1 LKINEPLKKVR
12 FLDVTAP
19 NKSDFLIGGKSS
31 GIVNWNDIKYG
42 QFYEVYKNLVSNFW
56 RPEEIPMMQDSKQW
70 KTLPQVD
77 KDAFLNIIGLL
88 SILDSVQPNYLSV
101 LKEYFSDSS
110 ARAVLSIIEDQE
122 VIHNQSYSYVLS
134 SIEKLDL
141 QNKAFDM
148 ARTQKEIYERNS
160 LIIDIYEEF
169 KENPTPLNLCKSMA
183 ASIVLE
189 GINFYSSFAFFY
201 NLARNQKMVK
211 TSTMISYINK
221 DEFAHSYFMSMVL
234 KLILG
239 EYPELNKDNSFELFT
254 QRLFKEAVELE
265 IEWSKFVLKGIDD
278 IDLDEMADYIKY
290 RANKCLGMLNFESVY
305 EGVNENSMP
314 WIRVFS
320 DENLNLGK
328 TDFFENKSRQYSK
341 TSEANGFDDL

>member
-1 LKINEPLKKVR
+1 MNLNKPLSKAR
-12 FLDVTAP
+12 FLDVSAP

-31 GIVNWNDIKYG
+31 GIVNWNDIKYT
-42 QFYEVYKNLVSNFW
+42 QFYEIYKNLVSNFW
-56 RPEEIPMMQDSKQW
+56 RPEEIPMIDDAKQW
-70 KTLPQVD
+70 KTLSELEQ
-77 KDAFLNIIGLL
+77 KSFLNIIGLL

-101 LKEYFSDSS
+101 LKDYLSDSS
-110 ARAVLSIIEDQE
+110 ARMVLSVIEDQE

-134 SIEKLDL
+134 SIEKLES

-148 ARTQKEIYERNS
+148 ARTRKEIYERNS

-169 KENPTPLNLCKSMA
+169 KNNPTPINLCNSIA

-221 DEFAHSYFMSMVL
+221 DEFAHSYFMSLLL
-234 KLILG
+234 KLIIS
-239 EYPELNKDNSFELFT
+239 EYPEINKDGVFEVYV
-254 QRLFKEAVELE
+254 QNLFKRAVELE
-265 IEWSKFVLKGIDD
+265 TEWSRFVLNGIDVD
-278 IDLDEMADYIKY
+278 IDEMSEYIEY
-290 RANKCLGMLNFESVY
+290 RANKCLGMLNFSPVY
-305 EGVNENSMP
+305 DGVSENSMP

-341 TSEANGFDDL
+341 TSDNNGFDEL